1 MNKPNTKKTLF
12 ALVVGVVLIAA
23 TLAACAPAPQA
34 EPESPNVAAP
44 QEVERVTLEEGKAAL
59 DSGAAL
65 FLEKGDKGK
74 MLSSYAAY
82 NPNSIGLA
90 SGPGVYTL
98 PIIPPAGP
106 FDQGAFNVEDMSV
119 NAGGVATSFN
129 AQHDVHAPEPGTTTL
144 WGLAIV
150 LASAAGCLRRRKAA
164 A

>member
-65 FLEKGDKGK
+65 FLDVRSQ
-74 MLSSYAAY
+74 SSYAAGHI
-82 NPNSIGLA
+82 PGALSIPLDELEARMGELD
-90 SGPGVYTL
+90 PEQW
-98 PIIPPAGP
+98 II
-106 FDQGAFNVEDMSV
+106 
-119 NAGGVATSFN
+119 TYC
-129 AQHDVHAPEPGTTTL
+129 T
-144 WGLAIV
+144 
-150 LASAAGCLRRRKAA
+150 
-164 A
+164 